1 MDQHHPAAS
10 DADTH
15 AFAHAESEPIAISLA
30 CDIGFTC
37 DLAVTDLRLPAADAK
52 RYAFRSRESIAESA
66 DVAHSD
72 FLGQREGVACVK
84 EASKSANPIDFIWQ
98 GVVGGLN
105 RINRNHP

>member
-1 MDQHHPAAS
+1 MGQHHPSAS

-15 AFAHAESEPIAISLA
+15 AFADAESEPIAISLA
-30 CDIGFTC
+30 CGLGFTC
-37 DLAVTDLRLPAADAK
+37 DLAVTDLRLLAADAE

-84 EASKSANPIDFIWQ
+84 EASKSGNPIDFIWQ
-98 GVVGGLN
+98 GIVGKLT
-105 RINRNHP
+105 RIIRNHP